1 MRLIAAL
8 FFLPI
13 LCLAQSQSL
22 SDLQLK
28 DVHNDLVEFAM
39 ADGNANIRSEKVL
52 KFIHTLFE
60 KKDHFSSDTDFLQ
73 HVFQQTHQRVLK
85 HYQVNTSFDAMLKNG
100 SYNCLTATAF
110 YAILLDQFGYDFNIV
125 ETNYHI
131 FILANVD
138 GQQVLLESTD
148 PLNGFIRNADDIAN
162 RINEYKSGGVTAS
175 SSKKIYYQYQE
186 AVFNTISKG
195 QLRGLIHY
203 NLSVDAYNEKDL
215 QKSTEHFVSAYTLYP
230 SSRLEEFSQILQLT
244 IVKSKLDKQQQRL
257 LLSRIQS
264 SKRPIQSQVIS
275 MMTQ

>member
-13 LCLAQSQSL
+13 LCLAQSQFL

-52 KFIHTLFE
+52 KFVHALSD
-60 KKDHFSSDTDFLQ
+60 KKDRFSSDTDFLQ
-73 HVFQQTHQRVLK
+73 HVFQQTHRRFLK
-85 HYQVNTSFDAMLKNG
+85 HYQPHTTFSSMLENAT
-100 SYNCLTATAF
+100 YNCLTATAL
-110 YAILLDQFGYDFNIV
+110 YTILLDQFGYDFNIV

-131 FILANVD
+131 FILANVN

-148 PLNGFIRNADDIAN
+148 PLNGFIRNADDIAS

-175 SSKKIYYQYQE
+175 SSKRVYYQYHGL
-186 AVFNTISKG
+186 VFNTISKG

-215 QKSTEHFVSAYTLYP
+215 SSSTEHFVSAYTLYP

-244 IVKSKLDKQQQRL
+244 IAKSDLHRQQQRL
-257 LLSRIQS
+257 LLSKIQS
-264 SKRPIQSQVIS
+264 SKRASQNQVIS